1 MEIKSESEFFFIVFN
16 HIFFNFPLR
25 KQLLNESHTW
35 NHHFS
40 TVPAHWQSFSLSC
53 CSIDFRSCSF
63 IDRTVQNVHV
73 STARICLH
81 SSLWHFIRSVM
92 TNVSKPPKKK
102 KQLILQSANKYKHER
117 NHQCWRWRL
126 KQQTIHGGNTQ
137 HQTSQIKIIILSLIW
152 LFCTFYNTQFMF
164 LYGFNHF
171 RF

>member
-1 MEIKSESEFFFIVFN
+1 MSYFFLRKCSLFVIFWKSHFCSNGNKIRIWIFFIVFN

-25 KQLLNESHTW
+25 KQLLNQSHTW

-63 IDRTVQNVHV
+63 IDRTVQNMHI

-102 KQLILQSANKYKHER
+102 KSILQSANIYKHER
-117 NHQCWRWRL
+117 NHQYWRWRL

-137 HQTSQIKIIILSLIW
+137 HQTSQIKL
-152 LFCTFYNTQFMF
+152 LFY
-164 LYGFNHF
+164 H
-171 RF
+171 